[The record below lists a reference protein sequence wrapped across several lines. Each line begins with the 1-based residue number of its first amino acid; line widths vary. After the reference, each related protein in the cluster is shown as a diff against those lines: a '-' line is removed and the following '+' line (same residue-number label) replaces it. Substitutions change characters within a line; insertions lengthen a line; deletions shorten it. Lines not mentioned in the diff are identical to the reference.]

1 MPDNPCVSNKISK
14 LIGEGYEQS
23 QAQAIAINMCEKSL
37 SPEDEATWLRNF
49 SEYLPRVKDFERTMM
64 LADGAVARLNRGL
77 AVKAANGKVYVE
89 GWAMLFS
96 DAERL
101 DLQDTYFPPDVE
113 TLLEYYKEAPLFWEH
128 GNGDMPVGRRSSY
141 KLYPGVGIWLE
152 HELDA
157 THPRYKQTLADI
169 EAGRLSYSTDSM
181 SHYVEE
187 GFNPQDGELAVWP
200 LAGAS
205 LTRQPAE
212 IGLSRVRLKQST
224 SELNTAAGRSVSIN
238 EPDLPLAT
246 TIGNGVTMEVKTAST
261 VTGVTAGT
269 QDNETSHT
277 DNNKELTNMNPEQIQ
292 ALVSALS
299 QALGVEPTL
308 EAVMAA
314 LQQFMAAV
322 GGETED
328 AAMSY
333 DPAAIRSALGLEADA
348 DDNAVKEAMSQFIVA
363 LEPEPMRSVNTE
375 ALATARGLVASAAKS
390 APVIDAGVPYQTSS
404 GKKSWSQVHINTGAP
419 KPTLGSLVAAIVSG
433 DRKGILNATKS
444 GSAKTAQGA
453 TENVLGA
460 YLLSETV
467 SESIIEPLYNELMLA
482 KLGVETFTI
491 DTETFTARKNNGG
504 SAAYWLGEHETTT
517 ESNVNFGVIN
527 FALKEVGALNRYS
540 AKLFRRAA
548 QIEQTVTE
556 DMRRQIALAID
567 LAGLRGTGGKPA
579 GTGHTGAEPRGLRNT
594 LPSGQITSLGTNGAA
609 PAISNINAAIAR
621 IKARNIMSADSWGIA
636 VSTRENQYISGW
648 TDTTGRPLM
657 RQQWDGEPFP
667 KLLGLRVEESNQIP
681 TNITTGSNT
690 DTSEIYIGDWQYA
703 AVAMGVNMEVAVS
716 NEAYFTTRDIA
727 VRVIAEADF
736 GVYYG
741 EAFEILTGSRGIVT

>member
-1 MPDNPCVSNKISK
+1 MKNNPCINEK
-14 LIGEGYEQS
+14 LARLEVFEPS
-23 QAQAIAINMCEKSL
+23 EAKAIAIHMCNKSM

-49 SEYLPRVKDFERTMM
+49 SDYLPRVADLERTML
-64 LADGAVARLNRGL
+64 LADGAVMRANRSL
-77 AVKAANGKVYVE
+77 AVKATGGKVYVE

-101 DLQDTYFPPDVE
+101 DLQETYFPPDTE
-113 TLLEYYKEAPLFWEH
+113 TLLEYYATAPLFWEH
-128 GNGDMPVGRRSSY
+128 GNGDMPLGKRSAY
-141 KLYPGVGIWLE
+141 KFYPGVGIWLE
-152 HELDA
+152 HELDPS
-157 THPRYKQTLADI
+157 HPRYKQTLADI

-200 LAGAS
+200 LAGCS

-212 IGLSRVRLKQST
+212 PGLSRVRIRQ
-224 SELNTAAGRSVSIN
+224 EPHTAAGRSVSIN
-238 EPDLPLAT
+238 EADGLPVAD
-246 TIGNGVTMEVKTAST
+246 ASKEIAEAQV
-261 VTGVTAGT
+261 VTGVIAEA
-269 QDNETSHT
+269 QDNVTPSTH
-277 DNNKELTNMNPEQIQ
+277 NNNGESNTMNPEQVQ
-292 ALVSALS
+292 ALVEALS
-299 QALGVEPTL
+299 QALGVDPTL
-308 EAVMAA
+308 ESVMAA

-322 GGETED
+322 GGESPED

-333 DPAAIRSALGLEADA
+333 DPAAVRSALGLEADA
-348 DDNAVKEAMSQFIVA
+348 DDNAVKEVMSQFIAA
-363 LEPEPMRSVNTE
+363 LEPEPVRSVNHD
-375 ALATARGLVASAAKS
+375 ALATARNLVAGAAKS
-390 APVIDAGVPYQTSS
+390 APVIPAPVPYQTGS
-404 GKKSWSQVHINTGAP
+404 GKKSFSQVYINTGAP
-419 KPTLGSLVAAIVSG
+419 KPTLGSLVHAIVTG
-433 DRKGILNATKS
+433 DRKGIANATKS
-444 GSAKTAQGA
+444 GASKTAQGA

-540 AKLFRRAA
+540 AKLFRREGRIQ
-548 QIEQTVTE
+548 QIVSD

-594 LPSGQITSLGTNGAA
+594 LPSAQITSLGTNGAA
-609 PAISNINAAIAR
+609 PAISNINKTIQN
-621 IKARNIMSADSWGIA
+621 IKGRNIMGSDTWGIA
-636 VSTRENQYISGW
+636 VSTRERQYMTGW
-648 TDTTGRPLM
+648 TDTTGRPLL
-657 RQQWDGEPFP
+657 REQWDGEPFP
-667 KLLGLRVEESNQIP
+667 RLLGLRVEESNQIP
-681 TNITTGSNT
+681 TNITTGTNA
-690 DTSEIYIGDWQYA
+690 DTSEIYVGDWQYA

>member
-1 MPDNPCVSNKISK
+1 MNENPCVSNKISK
-14 LIGEGYEQS
+14 LVGEGYS
-23 QAQAIAINMCEKSL
+23 QDQAVAIAINMCEKGM

-49 SEYLPRVKDFERTMM
+49 SEYLPRINDLTRTML
-64 LADGAVARLNRGL
+64 LADGAVTRANMAL

-113 TLLEYYKEAPLFWEH
+113 TLLEYYKGAPLFWEH
-128 GNGDMPVGRRSSY
+128 GNGDMPIGKRSAY
-141 KLYPGVGIWLE
+141 KLYPGIGIWLE
-152 HELDA
+152 HELDPA
-157 THPRYKQTLADI
+157 HPRYKQTLADI

-187 GFNPQDGELAVWP
+187 GYNPQDGELAVWP
-200 LAGAS
+200 AAACS

-212 IGLSRVRLKQST
+212 PGLSRVRLKQ
-224 SELNTAAGRSVSIN
+224 ELVTTAGRSVSFGDAGDLSVIAASLEPVEAQKAQDPNN
-238 EPDLPLAT
+238 ENL
-246 TIGNGVTMEVKTAST
+246 N
-261 VTGVTAGT
+261 
-269 QDNETSHT
+269 H
-277 DNNKELTNMNPEQIQ
+277 KELNNMNPEQVQ
-292 ALVSALS
+292 ALVEALS
-299 QALGVEPTL
+299 QALGVDPTL

-314 LQQFMAAV
+314 LQQFMDAV
-322 GGETED
+322 GGQSPEED
-328 AAMSY
+328 AMMSY
-333 DPAAIRSALGLEADA
+333 DPAAVRTALGLEVDA
-348 DDNAVKEAMSQFIVA
+348 TDDAVKEVMSQFIAA
-363 LEPEPMRSVNTE
+363 LEPVPARSVNHE
-375 ALATARGLVASAAKS
+375 ALATARGMVASAAKS
-390 APVIDAGVPYQTSS
+390 APVIPAQVGHVTGN
-404 GKKSWSQVHINTGAP
+404 GKKSFAQVNVNVNAP

-433 DRKGILNATKS
+433 DRKGIANATKS

-467 SESIIEPLYNELMLA
+467 AEGIIEPLYNELMLA

-491 DTETFTARKNNGG
+491 DTETFIARKNNGG

-540 AKLFRRAA
+540 AKLFRRAS
-548 QIEQTVTE
+548 QIEQTVTD

-567 LAGLRGTGGKPA
+567 LSGLRGTGGKPA

-594 LPSGQITSLGTNGAA
+594 LPSAQITSLGTNGAA

-621 IKARNIMSADSWGIA
+621 IKARNIASASSWGIA

-667 KLLGLRVEESNQIP
+667 KLLGIRVEESNQIP
-681 TNITTGSNT
+681 TNLTTGTNA
-690 DTSEIYIGDWQYA
+690 DCSEIYVGDWQYA

-716 NEAYFTTRDIA
+716 SEAYFTTRDIA

>member
-1 MPDNPCVSNKISK
+1 MKDCVSSKVSK
-14 LIGEGYEQS
+14 LVGEGYEQD
-23 QAQAIAINMCEKSL
+23 QAVAIAINMCEKGM

-49 SEYLPRVKDFERTMM
+49 SEYLPRVADLQRTML
-64 LADGAVARLNRGL
+64 LADGAVTRANMAL

-101 DLQDTYFPPDVE
+101 DLQETYFPPDTE
-113 TLLEYYKEAPLFWEH
+113 TLLEFYKTAPLFWEH
-128 GNGDMPVGRRSSY
+128 ANGDMPIGTRSAY

-152 HELDA
+152 HELDP

-187 GFNPQDGELAVWP
+187 GYNPQDGELAVWP
-200 LAGAS
+200 VAACS

-212 IGLSRVRLKQST
+212 PGLSRVRIKHPD
-224 SELNTAAGRSVSIN
+224 TAAGRSVS
-238 EPDLPLAT
+238 DLPLPSVMEGHAPVEAQKAQDEAT
-246 TIGNGVTMEVKTAST
+246 PDNLNHNTNGELKT
-261 VTGVTAGT
+261 
-269 QDNETSHT
+269 
-277 DNNKELTNMNPEQIQ
+277 MNPEQVQ
-292 ALVSALS
+292 ALVEALS

-308 EAVMAA
+308 ESVMAA

-322 GGETED
+322 GGAETED

-333 DPAAIRSALGLEADA
+333 DPAAVRSALGLEADA
-348 DDNAVKEAMSQFIVA
+348 DDNAVKEVMQQFISA
-363 LEPEPMRSVNTE
+363 LEPEPLRSVNAD
-375 ALATARGLVASAAKS
+375 ALANARALVAGAAKS
-390 APVIDAGVPYQTSS
+390 APVVPMQGAYVTTN
-404 GKKSWSQVHINTGAP
+404 GAKKSWAQVNINVGAP
-419 KPTLGSLVAAIVSG
+419 KPTLGSVIAAIVAG
-433 DRKGILNATKS
+433 DRKGILNGTKS
-444 GSAKTAQGA
+444 GSAKAAQGA

-467 SESIIEPLYNELMLA
+467 SESVIEPLYNELMLA

-504 SAAYWLGEHETTT
+504 SSAYWLGEHEPTT
-517 ESNVNFGVIN
+517 ESSVNFGVIN
-527 FALKEVGALNRYS
+527 FSLKEVGALNRYS
-540 AKLFRRAA
+540 AKLFRRAS
-548 QIEQTVTE
+548 QIEQIVTE

-579 GTGHTGAEPRGLRNT
+579 ATGHTGAEPRGLRNS

-609 PAISNINAAIAR
+609 PAISNINKAIQN
-621 IKARNIMSADSWGIA
+621 IKGRNIMSSDSWGIA
-636 VSTRENQYISGW
+636 VSTRERQYMTGW
-648 TDTTGRPLM
+648 TDTTGRPLL
-657 RQQWDGEPFP
+657 REQWDGEPFP
-667 KLLGLRVEESNQIP
+667 RLLGIRVEESNQIP
-681 TNITTGSNT
+681 TNITTGTAT
-690 DTSEIYIGDWQYA
+690 DTSELYVGDWQYA